1 MADQCSLREV
11 CPKVAPNLLARMH
24 RPRHILLRP
33 NLHNRRSRGMIQS
46 RLILSRATVSREM
59 TQSQLIRSRATVSRE
74 MTQSQLILSRA
85 TVSQGMIQSQ
95 LILSRATVSRG
106 MIQSQLILSRATVSR
121 GMIHVRLIRSQIL
134 WAILEGQSRTAVL
147 VLLGTIHVPIWVAL
161 RLNRVR

>member
-11 CPKVAPNLLARMH
+11 CPKVAPNLPARMH
-24 RPRHILLRP
+24 PQRRILLRP

-46 RLILSRATVSREM
+46 QLIRSQATVSPGM

-74 MTQSQLILSRA
+74 MT
-85 TVSQGMIQSQ
+85 QSQ

-147 VLLGTIHVPIWVAL
+147 VLLGTIHVLIWVAL